1 MMEVFGG
8 TASRAIRVIWTL
20 EEVEAPYE
28 IHAIDFAKG
37 DHRNPEFLALN
48 PAGKVPAFRDGD
60 LVLTESAAI
69 CNYIAEKF
77 PEKGFI
83 PPSGSQDRA
92 RYDQWMFFTMSEL
105 EQPLW
110 SMGKHRFALPA
121 EQRIP
126 QMLETAKW
134 EFDRALELLHKGLG
148 DRPYI
153 LGDAF
158 SAADVLIGQTLFWA
172 RTFKIPVEQENLQA
186 YGARLRERPAF
197 QRVRALSKEG
207 K

>member
-1 MMEVFGG
+1 MMEIFGG
-8 TASRAIRVIWTL
+8 TASRAIRCIWIL

-28 IHAIDFAKG
+28 IHPIDFAKG
-37 DHRNPEFLALN
+37 DHRSPEFLAMN
-48 PAGKVPAFRDGD
+48 PAGKVPAFRDGE

-69 CNYIAEKF
+69 CNYIATKYA
-77 PEKGFI
+77 EKGLI
-83 PPSGSQDRA
+83 PADGTHKRG

-126 QMLETAKW
+126 QMQETAKW
-134 EFDRALELLHKGLG
+134 EFDRALEILRKGLG
-148 DRPYI
+148 DQPYI
-153 LGDAF
+153 LGDQF
-158 SAADVLIGQTLFWA
+158 SAADILIGQTLFWA
-172 RTFKIPVEQENLQA
+172 RSFKVPVEDPALVA
-186 YGARLRERPAF
+186 YGQRLRERPAF
-197 QRVRALSKEG
+197 QRVRALSKAG